1 MREKEEERDGIGG
14 GGRNGHHNGNNLDHA
29 ETETIAT
36 GAFREGLTNTRHIE
50 KVYLTGVYR
59 DKYRWVSN
67 HCRHVY
73 AFALEV
79 YNEKKN
85 RCSIWSLF
93 WVPLRVIF
101 KCTPY

>member
-1 MREKEEERDGIGG
+1 MNFHKNQAYVLFWQVTIKKISLEMREKEEERDGIGG

-67 HCRHVY
+67 VLQARLCFR
-73 AFALEV
+73 FG
-79 YNEKKN
+79 
-85 RCSIWSLF
+85 SI
-93 WVPLRVIF
+93 
-101 KCTPY
+101 

>member
-1 MREKEEERDGIGG
+1 MNFHKNQAYVLFWQVTIKKISLEMREKEEERDGIGG

-67 HCRHVY
+67 HCRH
-73 AFALEV
+73 F
-79 YNEKKN
+79 
-85 RCSIWSLF
+85 RGI
-93 WVPLRVIF
+93 I
-101 KCTPY
+101 